1 MGMVDGREMGIEMEV
16 GMSII
21 DMWILMRVYD

>member
-21 DMWILMRVYD
+21 DVWMVVRVYD